1 MVGEQLKTMKVKGLD
16 GYLSFLEV
24 LVDDIAK
31 GLLLN
36 ESVCSDMIMSL
47 SEALNNA
54 FVHGHKRDMTKEMV
68 LSFYSS
74 PSELSVVVAD
84 EGDGYDYNMFR
95 EDLNEELLD
104 VPGGRGLFIMR
115 ALTKEVRFN
124 EVGNE
129 VTLVFDRLS

>member
-1 MVGEQLKTMKVKGLD
+1 MKAIKVKGLD
-16 GYLSFLEV
+16 GYLGFLDGWV
-24 LVDDIAK
+24 NDLAK
-31 GLLLN
+31 CLLLN

-54 FVHGHKRDMTKEMV
+54 FVHGHKRDNTKEIV

-74 PSELSVVVAD
+74 PSELAVVVTD
-84 EGDGYDYNMFR
+84 EGDGYEYSMFR

-124 EVGNE
+124 DVGNE
-129 VTLVFDRLS
+129 VTLVFDRLV